1 MSSIKRQHTPSPS
14 RTSSP
19 AGTPKALRVSA
30 PMRSP
35 LLCTL
40 PPTCNPPNRPTPLSD
55 TRALEAHYAAYHAH
69 VCSSPGCGCVFPDA
83 HLLELHLTEC
93 HDPLAALHRER
104 GDKIFACHL
113 SSCPRVFANPK
124 ARRLHLISVHAYPK
138 EYFFA
143 ITNKGIGGLL
153 RRWGEG
159 ASLLR
164 GQWRP
169 RDNNDEDED
178 EDEDDGASL
187 PPSSTLHS
195 DDSDGP
201 DDDHKDPE
209 GVEPAASATAFAA
222 VNGDQN
228 PETGKTSEGDGGDD
242 AVDALTRE
250 VSALGLVPS
259 SVRFGRGGSSRGR
272 AGLATR
278 NGRPVA
284 RHVGHVS
291 HPTQPL
297 QQPQVPTTAAVG
309 GASVGNDDDKG
320 AEDSD
325 AMEQDGVVASDKP
338 PSVRGRRGRGRA
350 GGGGGA
356 GTGRG
361 IGRGRGGFVP
371 PPPRA
376 GFLARGGAGHSR
388 GLPRGLIATAIRG
401 RGRGALI

>member
-1 MSSIKRQHTPSPS
+1 M
-14 RTSSP
+14 
-19 AGTPKALRVSA
+19 
-30 PMRSP
+30 
-35 LLCTL
+35 
-40 PPTCNPPNRPTPLSD
+40 
-55 TRALEAHYAAYHAH
+55 
-69 VCSSPGCGCVFPDA
+69 
-83 HLLELHLTEC
+83 
-93 HDPLAALHRER
+93 
-104 GDKIFACHL
+104 
-113 SSCPRVFANPK
+113 FANPK

-178 EDEDDGASL
+178 EDDGASL
-187 PPSSTLHS
+187 PPSSARHS

-201 DDDHKDPE
+201 DDDHNGAE
-209 GVEPAASATAFAA
+209 EVEAVTSAFASAT
-222 VNGDQN
+222 VNGD
-228 PETGKTSEGDGGDD
+228 GKAEAEKMSEGDGGDD
-242 AVDALTRE
+242 AVDALTHD

-259 SVRFGRGGSSRGR
+259 SVRFGRGGSARGR

-278 NGRPVA
+278 NGRPAA

-291 HPTQPL
+291 HPAQPL
-297 QQPQVPTTAAVG
+297 QQPQAATTAAVG
-309 GASVGNDDDKG
+309 RAGEENDNDKD

-325 AMEQDGVVASDKP
+325 VMEQDVVAVSDKP
-338 PSVRGRRGRGRA
+338 PSARGRRGRGRA

-356 GTGRG
+356 GVSRG

-388 GLPRGLIATAIRG
+388 GLSRGLIAMRA
-401 RGRGALI
+401 RGRGALT

>member
-1 MSSIKRQHTPSPS
+1 M
-14 RTSSP
+14 
-19 AGTPKALRVSA
+19 
-30 PMRSP
+30 
-35 LLCTL
+35 
-40 PPTCNPPNRPTPLSD
+40 
-55 TRALEAHYAAYHAH
+55 
-69 VCSSPGCGCVFPDA
+69 
-83 HLLELHLTEC
+83 
-93 HDPLAALHRER
+93 
-104 GDKIFACHL
+104 

-178 EDEDDGASL
+178 DGAEDDGASL
-187 PPSSTLHS
+187 PPSSILHS

-201 DDDHKDPE
+201 DGDHHDGE
-209 GVEPAASATAFAA
+209 GVEAGSAAPA
-222 VNGDQN
+222 VNGDGKA
-228 PETGKTSEGDGGDD
+228 ETEKMSEDNVGDD
-242 AVDALTRE
+242 AVDALTQD

-259 SVRFGRGGSSRGR
+259 SVRFGRGSGRGR

-278 NGRPVA
+278 GGRSAA
-284 RHVGHVS
+284 RHLGHMS
-291 HPTQPL
+291 HPAHPR
-297 QQPQVPTTAAVG
+297 QQSQVAATTAVG
-309 GASVGNDDDKG
+309 DAREEDENENANEFD
-320 AEDSD
+320 AEDSE
-325 AMEQDGVVASDKP
+325 AMEQDAVVVVEKS
-338 PSVRGRRGRGRA
+338 PSTRGRRGRGRA
-350 GGGGGA
+350 GGGGG
-356 GTGRG
+356 GGGPGGGRG

-388 GLPRGLIATAIRG
+388 GFPRGLIVRG
-401 RGRGALI
+401 RGRGALV